1 MISGIL
7 LAAGESRRMG
17 KPKLLLPWGETT
29 IIEEV
34 VDAYLK
40 SALSELIVVVG
51 ESKETI
57 KKVLQSKPVKIVE
70 NPFYRQG
77 MSTSIRAGVL
87 AASLKAE
94 GYCIGLGDQL
104 LITTKVIDLLIS
116 SFLKDRTGIAVI
128 SHQGKRG
135 HPVIFSSAFH
145 DALCSLNGDLGG
157 RTIIENHP
165 SEVRYVE
172 AETKAVLI
180 DIDTPEDYDKLSK
193 KTLLSF

>member
-7 LAAGESRRMG
+7 LAGGESRRMG
-17 KPKLLLPWGETT
+17 KPKLLLPWKQAT

-40 SALSELIVVVG
+40 STLSELIVVVG
-51 ESKETI
+51 ENKESI
-57 KKVLQSKPVKIVE
+57 KEVLQSKPARVVE
-70 NPFYRQG
+70 NPLYRQG

-87 AASLKAE
+87 AADSETE
-94 GYCIGLGDQL
+94 GYCIGLGDQP
-104 LITTKVIDLLIS
+104 LITTQAIDLLIS
-116 SFLKDRTGIAVI
+116 SFLKDRTGIAVL

-135 HPVIFSSAFH
+135 HPVIFSSAFR

-157 RTIIENHP
+157 RAIIEKHP

-172 AETKAVLI
+172 AGTKAVLV

-193 KTLLSF
+193 

>member
-17 KPKLLLPWGETT
+17 KPKLFLPWKQTT

-34 VDAYLK
+34 VDVYLK
-40 SALSELIVVVG
+40 STLSELIVVVG
-51 ESKETI
+51 ESKENI
-57 KKVLQSKPVKIVE
+57 KEILQSKPVRVVE
-70 NPFYRQG
+70 NPLYRQG

-87 AASLKAE
+87 AATIETE
-94 GYCIGLGDQL
+94 GYCIGLGDQP

-116 SFLKDRTGIAVI
+116 SFLKNRTGIAVL

-135 HPVIFSSAFH
+135 HPVIFGSAFR

-157 RTIIENHP
+157 RAIIEKHP

-172 AETKAVLI
+172 AGGKAVLV
-180 DIDTPEDYDKLSK
+180 DIDTPEDYDKLLK
-193 KTLLSF
+193 

>member
-17 KPKLLLPWGETT
+17 KPKLFLPWKQTT

-34 VDAYLK
+34 VDVYLK
-40 SALSELIVVVG
+40 STLSELIVVVG
-51 ESKETI
+51 ESKENI
-57 KKVLQSKPVKIVE
+57 KEILQSKPVRVVE
-70 NPFYRQG
+70 NPLYRQG

-87 AASLKAE
+87 AASIETE
-94 GYCIGLGDQL
+94 GYCIGLGDQP

-116 SFLKDRTGIAVI
+116 SFLKDRTGIAVL

-135 HPVIFSSAFH
+135 HPVVFSSVFR

-157 RTIIENHP
+157 RAIIEKHP
-165 SEVRYVE
+165 SEVRHVE
-172 AETKAVLI
+172 AGSKAVLE

-193 KTLLSF
+193 